1 MVYSE
6 DEKLRE
12 VINVFLTHGVKS
24 EDWKERGRRDKLIS
38 FLEATE
44 FEGHLQEAVI
54 NLASEMAKICKS

>member
-6 DEKLRE
+6 DKKLRDTIE
-12 VINVFLTHGVKS
+12 RFLTHGVKS
-24 EDWKERGRRDKLIS
+24 EEWKERGRCDKLIG
-38 FLEATE
+38 FLATTE

>member
-6 DEKLRE
+6 DKKLRE
-12 VINVFLTHGVKS
+12 AIEGFLTHGVKS
-24 EDWKERGRRDKLIS
+24 EDWKERGRRDKLKG

-54 NLASEMAKICKS
+54 NGI